1 MAQSSQSDPV
11 GTATKEH
18 APDSP
23 PASWNEALAILI
35 TTRAAI
41 LQTESKIAARHVVS
55 SILKWIIAGLFMLF
69 AWMLMIIAIMS
80 VLVSS
85 MDWKW
90 HWVITGAG
98 LFHLLVAAVLL
109 ATVKPDKH
117 GYFPITR
124 SEFLKD
130 SEWLKNFQKQKS
142 ND

>member
-1 MAQSSQSDPV
+1 MAQSSQSEPV
-11 GTATKEH
+11 GTATREPT
-18 APDSP
+18 PDPP
-23 PASWNEALAILI
+23 PASWNEALATLI

-41 LQTESKIAARHVVS
+41 FQTESKIVACHAVS
-55 SILKWIIAGLFMLF
+55 SVLKWIISGFFLLF
-69 AWMLMIIAIMS
+69 AWMLMIIAIMT